1 MTNWHDTT
9 PTDGDRAAAVELIE
23 RAGTDWAARAAVVA
37 DGLGWRMDC
46 LKDAAL
52 ETDARLISRGRAIW
66 EAYGKETPT

>member
-1 MTNWHDTT
+1 VTTWHDTT
-9 PTDGDRAAAVELIE
+9 PTDDDHAFAADILA
-23 RAGTDWAARAAVVA
+23 RAGTDPRDRAVVVA
-37 DGLGWRMDC
+37 DLLGWRIDC